1 MFHALSGATQISPK
15 TDAATKIGLYL
26 LCSSFLPPSFSPAVK
41 TDAKLSEVSCTA
53 LDLSEEKA
61 QLEEILAQTTED
73 ADR

>member
-1 MFHALSGATQISPK
+1 MF
-15 TDAATKIGLYL
+15 L
-26 LCSSFLPPSFSPAVK
+26 LPSSFLLACAVK

-61 QLEEILAQTTED
+61 QLEEILAQMTED